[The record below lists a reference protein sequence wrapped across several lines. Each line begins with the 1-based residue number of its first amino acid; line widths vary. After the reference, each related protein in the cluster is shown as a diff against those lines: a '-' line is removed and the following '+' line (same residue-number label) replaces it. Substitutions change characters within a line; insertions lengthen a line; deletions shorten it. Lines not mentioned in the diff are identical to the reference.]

1 MFEQIASVAASE
13 KLHERLVIVLG
24 VIAVILGVIRQAL

>member
-13 KLHERLVIVLG
+13 KLLERLVIVLG